1 MATALAV
8 VLRACCVI
16 DMLATP
22 PLPPKQVFHQAMDD
36 WHNRTP
42 SLASSAASMQSAKD
56 PPRLTA
62 G

>member
-1 MATALAV
+1 VDPPFTLNHASSYDRLLIRWALSNNQ
-8 VLRACCVI
+8 
-16 DMLATP
+16 
-22 PLPPKQVFHQAMDD
+22 QVFHQAMDD

-56 PPRLTA
+56 PPRPR